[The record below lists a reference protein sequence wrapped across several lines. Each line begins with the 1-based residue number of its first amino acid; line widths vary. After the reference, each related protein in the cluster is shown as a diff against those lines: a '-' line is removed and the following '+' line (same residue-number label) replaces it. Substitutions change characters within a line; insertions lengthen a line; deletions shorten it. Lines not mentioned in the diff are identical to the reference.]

1 MRPLAVSHVSIAS
14 EPGRPCR
21 ATVRLDGGIC
31 LCEIQVWPARHGPLV
46 LFPTGRDGSSPLHL
60 TPAVRTMVV
69 RAVVAAWRA
78 SRAASLDRIA
88 A

>member
-1 MRPLAVSHVSIAS
+1 MRPLAVSHVSIQS
-14 EPGRPCR
+14 EPGRPSK
-21 ATVRLDGGIC
+21 ANVILDGGIC

-46 LFPTGRDGSSPLHL
+46 LFPLGTEGSSPLHL

-69 RAVVAAWRA
+69 KAVVAAWRK
-78 SRAASLDRIA
+78 SRTMPLERIA

>member
-1 MRPLAVSHVSIAS
+1 MRPLAVSNVSIES
-14 EPGRPCR
+14 EPGRPSK

-46 LFPTGRDGSSPLHL
+46 LFPLGRDGSSPLHL
-60 TPAVRTMVV
+60 TPAIRTMVV
-69 RAVVAAWRA
+69 QAVVSAWRK
-78 SRAASLDRIA
+78 SRSMSLERIA

>member
-1 MRPLAVSHVSIAS
+1 MRPLAISHVSIES
-14 EPGRPCR
+14 EPGRPSK

-46 LFPTGRDGSSPLHL
+46 LFPQGHDGSSPLHL

-69 RAVVAAWRA
+69 RAVVAAWRN
-78 SRAASLDRIA
+78 SRSISLEKIA